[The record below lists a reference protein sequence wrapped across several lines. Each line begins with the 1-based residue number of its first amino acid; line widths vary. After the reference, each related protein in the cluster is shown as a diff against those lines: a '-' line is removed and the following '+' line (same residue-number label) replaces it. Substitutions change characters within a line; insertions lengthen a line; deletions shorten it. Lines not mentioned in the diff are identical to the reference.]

1 MNSLPA
7 QPIFPSIRNNS
18 PKEFGGVYARN
29 GFAYQDQIAA
39 YYCIK
44 MLIDSTLKEVWCE
57 TYDDIVLIL
66 GDGAGELVEFVQV
79 KAELNKSLWTIAKLC
94 DRTKSATRP
103 DGVGSSLLETSLARE
118 SCAEPARFLLV
129 FTRQISKEL
138 ELLTREFDHP
148 DRTMSNPEFK
158 ALADSFASYVDG
170 FKSPKGNNHEH
181 WLVNGKC
188 WDVAEEAI
196 RAINER
202 NLHHVLESM
211 GAYADTAL
219 IGLVYENLLSFVKT
233 VAEYKNPDLDKK
245 KITRQALETKIKS
258 WLDPYPNSGTEERL
272 AMKLTDAGLD
282 TTYVE
287 AAKILRR
294 EYVRVRRSS
303 GYLNLR
309 ADQFDDVDIAVQNT
323 LLTQMAALDS
333 TEITDSGPQF
343 HHRCLKAVEVPD
355 GVSQE
360 IINVLPPGYGRGCM
374 YQITARCRHRFS
386 KLRP

>member
-1 MNSLPA
+1 MNSLQA
-7 QPIFPSIRNNS
+7 QPVFPSIRNNF

-39 YYCIK
+39 HYCIK
-44 MLIDSTLKEVWCE
+44 MLIDPTLKEVWCE
-57 TYDDIVLIL
+57 TYDDIVLIWEN
-66 GDGAGELVEFVQV
+66 GAGELVDFVQV
-79 KAELNKSLWTIAKLC
+79 KAELKSSLWSIAKLC
-94 DRTKSATRP
+94 GRTKSATRP

-138 ELLTREFDHP
+138 ELLTREFEHT
-148 DRTMSNPEFK
+148 DRTMSNQEFK
-158 ALADSFASYVDG
+158 KLADIVAEYVDG

-181 WLVNGKC
+181 WLLNGKC
-188 WDVAEEAI
+188 WDVAEDAI
-196 RAINER
+196 LAINER
-202 NLHHVLESM
+202 NLHRVLESM
-211 GAYADTAL
+211 VGYVDTAL
-219 IGLVYENLLSFVKT
+219 IGLVYENLLSFVKA
-233 VAEYKNPDLDKK
+233 VAEYKKPDLEKK
-245 KITRQALETKIKS
+245 KITKQVLETKIKS
-258 WLDPYPNSGTEERL
+258 WLDPYPNCGIEERL

-282 TTYVE
+282 APYVE

-294 EYVRVRRSS
+294 EYIRVRRSS
-303 GYLNLR
+303 CYLNLR

-343 HHRCLKAVEVPD
+343 HHRCLKAVDVPV
-355 GVSQE
+355 GVLQE
-360 IINVLPPGYGRGCM
+360 IIKTLPAGYGRGCM
-374 YQITARCRHRFS
+374 YEITARCRHRFS

>member
-1 MNSLPA
+1 MSSLLAP
-7 QPIFPSIRNNS
+7 PIFPSIRNNF
-18 PKEFGGVYARN
+18 PKEFGGIFARN

-39 YYCIK
+39 HYCIN

-57 TYDDIVLIL
+57 TYDDIVLIWEI
-66 GDGAGELVEFVQV
+66 DAGELVEFVQV
-79 KAELNKSLWTIAKLC
+79 KSELLTGLWSIAKLC
-94 DRTKSATRP
+94 KRTKSATCP

-118 SCAEPARFLLV
+118 CCAEPARFRLV
-129 FTRQISKEL
+129 LARQIGQEL
-138 ELLTREFDHP
+138 ELLTREFKHS
-148 DRTMSNPEFK
+148 DRSMSNLEFK
-158 ALADSFASYVDG
+158 KLAERVAALVGG
-170 FKSPKGNNHEH
+170 FKSPKGNNHGH
-181 WLVNGKC
+181 WLINGQC
-188 WDVAEEAI
+188 WCIADDAI

-202 NLHHVLESM
+202 NLQRVLESM

-233 VAEYKNPDLDKK
+233 VAEYKKPDLDKK

-282 TTYVE
+282 APYVE
-287 AAKILRR
+287 VAKILRR
-294 EYVRVRRSS
+294 EYVKVRRSS

-309 ADQFDDVDIAVQNT
+309 ADQFDGVDVAVQNT

-343 HHRCLKAVEVPD
+343 HQRCLKAAEAPVGVP
-355 GVSQE
+355 QE
-360 IINVLPPGYGRGCM
+360 IINTLPPGYGRGCM
-374 YQITARCRHRFS
+374 YEITARCRHRFAR
-386 KLRP
+386 LRL